1 MTLGLRSGRLL
12 AALCALVALSACSEA
27 TTLAGPA
34 VRPTPVDPRLTLL
47 DPGAPGIIVICS
59 SGGPAAFTATV
70 SPAIGTLL
78 GGGSFT
84 VAEGTCV
91 NAWTAAPNDAR
102 GATISVTQTSGAYI
116 NIEATA
122 VPPIGLAYM
131 NVNQAFKNVSWF
143 TNFEHGG
150 SATFF
155 QNAPKKLVLCKEGP
169 AGTYA
174 FSVNA
179 VGGTGNVYPSGASF
193 SIAAGECKDVWTT
206 NAPPPPIDPLVT
218 VTELGAAPLD
228 SIRKEQQ
235 DSAAVI
241 VTGSRSVVSQVAYFH
256 GGVVTFFNA
265 FPPPPPPAATCV
277 AITAVQGFAIT
288 PVSLVGTGGSGGPY
302 TFAATGLPAGLSMSA
317 SGTISGTP
325 TVSGTFTYTVT
336 ITDSSGRTSTFDCS
350 VTVNAPPSASCVAIT
365 AVQGFA
371 ITPVTLVGTGGAGG
385 PYTFAATGLPA
396 GLSMSASG
404 TISGTPTVSGTF
416 TYTVT
421 ITDSSGR
428 TSTFDCSVTVN
439 APPSASCVSI
449 TAVQGV
455 AITSVSLVSTG
466 GTGGP
471 YTFSATGLPAGLSMS
486 TSGTI
491 SGTATVNGT
500 FTYSVTITDNA
511 GRTSTFNC
519 SLSVGPPPPPPQVLG
534 IQGCTPG
541 YWKTNPHADSWPAT
555 GYARVQLIGSV
566 FTVPSSYTLN
576 STLLSNY
583 SLLAGLNFQ
592 GGSTLSGK
600 AEILLRAAIAG
611 ILNAAH
617 ANVAYE
623 LTSAQI
629 ISSVNSALASANG
642 TTIIDLATRLDLM
655 NNGRGGCPLN

>member
-12 AALCALVALSACSEA
+12 AALCAMAATMACIEPM
-27 TTLAGPA
+27 TLAGPA
-34 VRPTPVDPRLTLL
+34 ARIAPNDPRFTLL
-47 DPGAPGIIVICS
+47 DPGAPGLIVICS

-84 VAEGTCV
+84 VAAGACV
-91 NAWTAAPNDAR
+91 NAWTATPNDAR

-131 NVNQAFKNVSWF
+131 TVNQTFKNVSWF

-155 QNAPKKLVLCKEGP
+155 QTAPKKLVLCKEGP

-179 VGGTGNVYPSGASF
+179 VGGEGNVYPSGASF

-206 NAPPPPIDPLVT
+206 DAPPPPLDPLVT
-218 VTELGAAPLD
+218 LIELGSAPLD
-228 SIRKEQQ
+228 SIRKVPQ

-241 VTGSRSVVSQVAYFH
+241 VTGSRIVVSQVGYFH
-256 GGVVTFFNA
+256 GGVVTYFNA
-265 FPPPPPPAATCV
+265 FPPPPPPPAATCV
-277 AITAVQGFAIT
+277 AITAVQGFAIA
-288 PVSLVGTGGSGGPY
+288 PVTLVGTGGSGGPY
-302 TFAATGLPAGLSMSA
+302 TFSATGLPAGLSMSA
-317 SGTISGTP
+317 NGTISGTP
-325 TVSGTFTYTVT
+325 AVSGTFTYTVT

-371 ITPVTLVGTGGAGG
+371 ITPVTLVGAGGTGG
-385 PYTFAATGLPA
+385 PYTFTATGLPA

-421 ITDSSGR
+421 IADSSGR
-428 TSTFDCSVTVN
+428 TSTFTCSVSVN
-439 APPSASCVSI
+439 APPSASCVAI

-455 AITSVSLVSTG
+455 AITPVSLVGTG

-491 SGTATVNGT
+491 SGTATVSGT
-500 FTYSVTITDNA
+500 FTYAVTITDNA
-511 GRTSTFNC
+511 GRTGTFNC
-519 SLSVGPPPPPPQVLG
+519 SLSVGPPPPPQVLG

-541 YWKTNPHADSWPAT
+541 YWKTNPHANSWPAT

-576 STLLSNY
+576 STLMSNY

-611 ILNAAH
+611 ILNAGH
-617 ANVAYE
+617 PNVAYE

>member
-1 MTLGLRSGRLL
+1 MTIGLRQGRLM
-12 AALCALVALSACSEA
+12 AAMCAMAALSACGEPTSV
-27 TTLAGPA
+27 TGPSP
-34 VRPTPVDPRLTLL
+34 RPAPLDPRVTLL

-59 SGGPAAFTATV
+59 SGGPASFKVTA

-84 VAEGTCV
+84 LAEGACA
-91 NAWTAAPNDAR
+91 NAWTAAPNN
-102 GATISVTQTSGAYI
+102 ATNVSISVTETAGAFI
-116 NIEATA
+116 SIEATA
-122 VPPIGLAYM
+122 VPPTGLPYM
-131 NVNQAFKNVSWF
+131 TVTPETRTVSWY
-143 TNFEHGG
+143 TNFAHGG

-155 QNAPKKLVLCKEGP
+155 QAAPKKVVLCKEGP
-169 AGTYA
+169 VGTYS
-174 FSVNA
+174 FTVDA
-179 VGGTGNVYPSGASF
+179 VGGVGNVYPSGASF
-193 SIAAGECKDVWTT
+193 TIAAGECKDVWTT
-206 NAPPPPIDPLVT
+206 DAPPHIDPFVT
-218 VTELGAAPLD
+218 LTELGTTPLD
-228 SIRKEQQ
+228 SIRKVPQ
-235 DSAAVI
+235 DSGAVI
-241 VTGSRSVVSQVAYFH
+241 VTGSRTVVSQVSYFH
-256 GGVVTFFNA
+256 GSVVTYFNA
-265 FPPPPPPAATCV
+265 FPPPPPPTCQDQAATNYGGPLPCAYTTPSATCV
-277 AITAVQGFAIT
+277 SVTAVEGFAIV
-288 PVSLVGTGGSGGPY
+288 PVTLVGTGGSGGPY
-302 TFAATGLPAGLSMSA
+302 TFSATGLPAGLVMSA

-336 ITDSSGRTSTFDCS
+336 ITDSSGRTSTFTCS
-350 VTVNAPPSASCVAIT
+350 VSVNAPPSASCVAIT
-365 AVQGFA
+365 AVQGVA
-371 ITPVTLVGTGGAGG
+371 ITPVTLVG
-385 PYTFAATGLPA
+385 
-396 GLSMSASG
+396 S
-404 TISGTPTVSGTF
+404 
-416 TYTVT
+416 
-421 ITDSSGR
+421 
-428 TSTFDCSVTVN
+428 
-439 APPSASCVSI
+439 
-449 TAVQGV
+449 
-455 AITSVSLVSTG
+455 G

-541 YWKTNPHADSWPAT
+541 YWKTNPHASSWPAT

>member
-1 MTLGLRSGRLL
+1 M
-12 AALCALVALSACSEA
+12 
-27 TTLAGPA
+27 
-34 VRPTPVDPRLTLL
+34 
-47 DPGAPGIIVICS
+47 
-59 SGGPAAFTATV
+59 
-70 SPAIGTLL
+70 
-78 GGGSFT
+78 
-84 VAEGTCV
+84 
-91 NAWTAAPNDAR
+91 
-102 GATISVTQTSGAYI
+102 
-116 NIEATA
+116 
-122 VPPIGLAYM
+122 
-131 NVNQAFKNVSWF
+131 
-143 TNFEHGG
+143 
-150 SATFF
+150 
-155 QNAPKKLVLCKEGP
+155 
-169 AGTYA
+169 
-174 FSVNA
+174 
-179 VGGTGNVYPSGASF
+179 
-193 SIAAGECKDVWTT
+193 
-206 NAPPPPIDPLVT
+206 
-218 VTELGAAPLD
+218 
-228 SIRKEQQ
+228 
-235 DSAAVI
+235 
-241 VTGSRSVVSQVAYFH
+241 
-256 GGVVTFFNA
+256 
-265 FPPPPPPAATCV
+265 
-277 AITAVQGFAIT
+277 
-288 PVSLVGTGGSGGPY
+288 
-302 TFAATGLPAGLSMSA
+302 
-317 SGTISGTP
+317 
-325 TVSGTFTYTVT
+325 
-336 ITDSSGRTSTFDCS
+336 
-350 VTVNAPPSASCVAIT
+350 AIT

-371 ITPVTLVGTGGAGG
+371 ITPVTLVGTGGSGG
-385 PYTFAATGLPA
+385 PYTFSVTGLPA